1 MGKSDFST
9 LTDEGLVH
17 AELGAERELLA
28 AGFRLR
34 MGNLEDTSSIGKLRR
49 KIAQLRTAQRT
60 RERAQGLLKDSLR
73 GRYSATFVP
82 QAAGATSGGSA
93 GFVKG
98 LVDKIESNE

>member
-1 MGKSDFST
+1 MAKTDFSA
-9 LTDEGLVH
+9 LSDEALVH

-49 KIAQLRTAQRT
+49 RIAQLRTAQRS
-60 RERAQGLLKDSLR
+60 RERDQGVLKDSLR
-73 GRYSATFVP
+73 GRYASTFVA
-82 QAAGATSGGSA
+82 QASTATGGGAS

-98 LVDKIESNE
+98 LVDKIETKE

>member
-1 MGKSDFST
+1 MSKTDFSA
-9 LTDEGLVH
+9 LSDEGLVH

-34 MGNLEDTSSIGKLRR
+34 MGNLEDTSSIGKIRR

-73 GRYSATFVP
+73 GRFASTFVP
-82 QAAGATSGGSA
+82 QAAGVSTGGSA

-98 LVDKIESNE
+98 LVDKLESNE